1 MIMKHFSFSKK
12 NKLATTY
19 IILGAALLLSIGV
32 IIISTLLRND
42 ASSSPIATTKIRA
55 ASLTYKRTITI
66 VNVTSTPAPGSANA
80 SATATPTST
89 PTPTFTPEEATI
101 AAQPNGSNQSLQTT
115 VTGTPRTSPT
125 SGSSSTITPTASMA
139 VTDTPVP
146 VETTADTTVTTAA
159 SVSTTPA
166 STLPESGT
174 VQYTSMIFIT
184 ASIVLFISFLF

>member
-1 MIMKHFSFSKK
+1 MIMKHFGFSKK

-32 IIISTLLRND
+32 IIISTLLRSD

-66 VNVTSTPAPGSANA
+66 VNG
-80 SATATPTST
+80 TST
-89 PTPTFTPEEATI
+89 PTSKPTFTPEEATI
-101 AAQPNGSNQSLQTT
+101 AAQQNTNQNLQTT
-115 VTGTPRTSPT
+115 ITGTPRTSPT
-125 SGSSSTITPTASMA
+125 SGSSSTLTPTASMS

-159 SVSTTPA
+159 TVSTIPV

>member
-1 MIMKHFSFSKK
+1 MKHFGISKK

-42 ASSSPIATTKIRA
+42 ASSSPIAATKIRA
-55 ASLTYKRTITI
+55 ASLTYRRTITI
-66 VNVTSTPAPGSANA
+66 VNVTSTPAAGGT
-80 SATATPTST
+80 TAAT
-89 PTPTFTPEEATI
+89 PTPTPTVTAGQATI
-101 AAQPNGSNQSLQTT
+101 AAQQKNGSNNQNNQNNQSAGL
-115 VTGTPRTSPT
+115 TGTSGVTVSPT
-125 SGSSSTITPTASMA
+125 GEI
-139 VTDTPVP
+139 TDTPTPTP
-146 VETTADTTVTTAA
+146 VDIATATPATVAQDANATAA
-159 SVSTTPA
+159 VSTTPA